1 MRFAA
6 ALLAMLALAVT
17 DARAACYADYKAKQD
32 APLRL
37 HYGVIELPED
47 PCTVEAAAVELEARL
62 ADDWQL
68 LQVVGVF
75 DETGLA
81 EREASAG
88 AYFLRY

>member
-1 MRFAA
+1 MRTVLTA
-6 ALLAMLALAVT
+6 LALAL
-17 DARAACYADYKAKQD
+17 AAAPPAQAACYADYKAKRD

-37 HYGVIELPED
+37 HYGVAEMPEE
-47 PCTVEAAAVELEARL
+47 PCTVEAAAAELEARL
-62 ADDWQL
+62 ADGWQL